1 MTAERHDVAAP
12 SGTPR
17 RARPAAAVHG
27 GEGGSALVIAL
38 IMIAVVAVVLLALL
52 SYTGTSIRASASVR
66 ASRQTMYAADG
77 AVEAAI
83 QHVRNNPEIGYSVD
97 ENGDPVPSCD
107 FDLPAQGAQPAVH
120 VECEGQ
126 TASMRLGEGSVAAD
140 QPLYSILTL
149 GRRANQQPNLNDESY
164 FWSPNS
170 WFDFGGKGEVGLYYN
185 PALGLFGFGGSPA
198 ATAYLKGGVF
208 SNSTIVASKGS
219 LKIADEPDGS
229 PGGSFKVRQSCG
241 IPDGGQIIVEPSGT
255 NPNCQVIGYPAS
267 GGGYGTDG
275 QGVDPNYPSR
285 IDLQGL
291 PPLRSVPVCDP
302 AKELVKFEP
311 GWYNDAK
318 ALSELMR
325 DCDGIDHDGDGKDDG
340 ADFWFRPGL
349 YYFDFRN
356 TTGDAPCT
364 DNPRPHQWCIGQGE
378 SNPHIVGGTPLA
390 NDGGEWVENPGIV
403 TETRDITFGTAT
415 SSQAVAG
422 TDDFVNKDN
431 GRSIDNALT
440 QASFGAGSK
449 TLKPA
454 GSNDAPGAV
463 NWGYGPWQWDSNR
476 SAAELIDGSS
486 AYVNLRCSFG
496 TCSQA
501 VIRLNDY
508 PDIPAGA
515 TPTGATLRIRHREWS
530 DHGYTLRR
538 VTVQDGA
545 GASLCTWDVPQ
556 AGSDTTHTWTL
567 PPDCLDTAAKVNG
580 VRVRY
585 DVRPRA
591 GGFWDGYLGNS
602 GWYLDGIELDVT
614 YTDNGVRTLTL
625 SGPSPTFDNPNVVTV
640 GSATATVSHAEPPGS
655 NPQLVVTA
663 PGSPGCT
670 LNLPVR
676 GANTADSL
684 SIMSC
689 LGSNQAAALN
699 GVKIAYRAGGGGGS
713 TTLSVDGIKVT
724 ADVVIAQEPE
734 RFRFPQGCDPEKPGV
749 QFVFGGDSGIRV
761 MDGTMNLC
769 AGPPPGSPGQAGFTR
784 QRIAYYGIKPLP
796 PLQASAVAA
805 GGGGISNLQNA
816 LVLQENPTNQ
826 YANFAYGSGGEC
838 AFATCSS
845 SPITLSFPGLAA
857 AGYPAL
863 PPQTKVAKVEIR
875 AQYDTAG
882 AFTAPLFRI
891 RRNVPGV
898 GMQSCGDD
906 TRMPTTLFGSG
917 WDVGRWG
924 EANQNFLEVTNC
936 FRTDPANPASPVD
949 VERLKNF
956 EVDWVARG
964 YGCWW
969 LGGCNNDR
977 LDGIE
982 LYVTLEATSPTAQTW
997 LPASGCIVG
1006 LPNYVGG
1013 GGAYRE
1019 SCPLLKWNSGGPSFD
1034 PDDPS
1039 AMVSMEGTFY
1049 APGGVLDLAEY
1060 GPYCTNDPE
1069 EFEFLLF
1076 WHITV
1081 CVDDDGNPTYNA
1093 WDGLYY
1099 PVIDRGV
1106 IARHLVIRG
1115 LKVEPGYDEPVIGC
1129 GPGVCG
1135 GLIPNPKLVKFE
1147 AEISGDK
1154 RLTSWVCYGPVL
1166 AAPSDPS
1173 DVEILSTGKYC
1184 SGDGTGPPKIVRWT
1198 VS

>member
-17 RARPAAAVHG
+17 RARPAAASRG

-107 FDLPAQGAQPAVH
+107 FDLPVQGDQPAVH

-185 PALGLFGFGGSPA
+185 PALGLFGYGGSPA

-241 IPDGGQIIVEPSGT
+241 VPDGGQILVEPSGT
-255 NPNCQVIGYPAS
+255 NPNCQVIGYPSS

-285 IDLQGL
+285 IDLQGV
-291 PPLRSVPVCDP
+291 PPLRSVPACP
-302 AKELVKFEP
+302 AGKDIVKFEP

-325 DCDGIDHDGDGKDDG
+325 DCKGHDGKG

-356 TTGDAPCT
+356 AAGADAPCS
-364 DNPRPHQWCIGQGE
+364 DNPREHQWCIGQGK
-378 SNPHIVGGTPLA
+378 SNPRIVGGTPLA
-390 NDGGEWVENPGIV
+390 NDGGEWVENPGII

-422 TDDFVNKDN
+422 TDDFVNKDE
-431 GRSIDNALT
+431 GRTINASLSSAT
-440 QASFGAGSK
+440 FGPGSK

-454 GSNDAPGAV
+454 GSYDFPDLWEFG
-463 NWGYGPWQWDSNR
+463 WGTWRWDGSPAN
-476 SAAELIDGSS
+476 AKLIDGSDAHVS
-486 AYVNLRCSFG
+486 LSCGFGACSTG
-496 TCSQA
+496 
-501 VIRLNDY
+501 VIRLNGY
-508 PDIPAGA
+508 PKIPSNA
-515 TPTGATLRIRHREWS
+515 TPTAATLRIRHRE
-530 DHGYTLRR
+530 
-538 VTVQDGA
+538 
-545 GASLCTWDVPQ
+545 SLPNGKRQQKIIIEDADQNALCSWNVPQ
-556 AGSDTTHTWTL
+556 RGSNTTDTWSL
-567 PPDCLDTAAKVNG
+567 PGTCLNTAAKVNG
-580 VRVRY
+580 LRARY
-585 DVRPRA
+585 LVQPDDSWWGT
-591 GGFWDGYLGNS
+591 GGSD
-602 GWYLDGIELDVT
+602 WYLDGIELDVT

-625 SGPSPTFDNPNVVTV
+625 TGPSPTFDNPAIVTV
-640 GSATATVSHAEPPGS
+640 GSATAVVSHAEPAGS

-663 PGSPGCT
+663 PSSPGCT
-670 LNLPVR
+670 VNLPTR
-676 GANTADSL
+676 ATNTADSL

-699 GVKIAYRAGGGGGS
+699 GVTVAYRAGGGATS
-713 TTLSVDGIKVT
+713 TTVSLDGIKIT
-724 ADVVIAQEPE
+724 TDLVIAQEPE

-784 QRIAYYGIKPLP
+784 QQIAYYGIKPLP
-796 PLQASAVAA
+796 ALQASTVAA
-805 GGGGISNLQNA
+805 GGGGISNVQNA

-882 AFTAPLFRI
+882 AVTEPLFRI

-898 GMQSCGDD
+898 GMQSCGDNVS
-906 TRMPTTLFGSG
+906 MPTTLFGTD

-924 EANQNFLEVTNC
+924 EANQNFLDVTGC
-936 FRTDPANPASPVD
+936 FTHGGATNVD
-949 VERLKNF
+949 MLKNF
-956 EVDWVARG
+956 QVDWVARG

-1019 SCPLLKWNSGGPSFD
+1019 SCPLLKWNSGGPNFV
-1034 PDDPS
+1034 PDDPA
-1039 AMVSMEGTFY
+1039 AMVSIDGTFY

-1060 GPYCTNDPE
+1060 GPYCSQTRKLN
-1069 EFEFLLF
+1069 LLF
-1076 WHITV
+1076 WQVTV
-1081 CVDDDGNPTYNA
+1081 CSGFPDDSF
-1093 WDGLYY
+1093 DGLYY
-1099 PVIDRGV
+1099 PVIDRGI

-1115 LKVEPGYDEPVIGC
+1115 LKVKPDYDEPFIGC

-1147 AEISGDK
+1147 AQVASDT
-1154 RLTSWVCYGPVL
+1154 RVTSWVCYGPVL
-1166 AAPSDPS
+1166 DAPSDPS
-1173 DVEILSTGKYC
+1173 DVEVMTTGKFC

>member
-1 MTAERHDVAAP
+1 
-12 SGTPR
+12 
-17 RARPAAAVHG
+17 
-27 GEGGSALVIAL
+27 
-38 IMIAVVAVVLLALL
+38 
-52 SYTGTSIRASASVR
+52 
-66 ASRQTMYAADG
+66 MYAADG

-107 FDLPAQGAQPAVH
+107 FDLPVQGDQPAVH

-149 GRRANQQPNLNDESY
+149 GRRANQQPNLNDEST

-170 WFDFGGKGEVGLYYN
+170 WFDFGGRGEVGLYYN
-185 PALGLFGFGGSPA
+185 PNLGLFGFGGAPA

-229 PGGSFKVRQSCG
+229 PGGSFKVRQTCG
-241 IPDGGQIIVEPSGT
+241 VPDGGQIIVEPSGT
-255 NPNCQVIGYPAS
+255 NPNCQVIGYPSS

-285 IDLQGL
+285 LDLQGV
-291 PPLRSVPVCDP
+291 PPLRSVPACP
-302 AKELVKFEP
+302 AGKDIVKFEP

-325 DCDGIDHDGDGKDDG
+325 DCKGHDGKG

-356 TTGDAPCT
+356 AAGADAPCS
-364 DNPRPHQWCIGQGE
+364 DNPRPHQWCIGQGK
-378 SNPHIVGGTPLA
+378 SNPRIVGGTPLA
-390 NDGGEWVENPGIV
+390 DDGGEWVENPGII
-403 TETRDITFGTAT
+403 TETRDITFGAAV
-415 SSQAVAG
+415 SSQSHPG
-422 TDDFVNKDN
+422 TNDFANKDN
-431 GRSIDNALT
+431 GRIIDNALS
-440 QASFGAGSK
+440 QASFGGR
-449 TLKPA
+449 
-454 GSNDAPGAV
+454 SNDRYRALGTDG
-463 NWGYGPWQWDSNR
+463 NWSSNR
-476 SAAELIDGSS
+476 DLAKTINGGSADNSNS
-486 AYVNLRCSFG
+486 AYSYNNGCGAWLCGNGNNSLWLNSYSAWPPDPSFPSGGDITNVTFRVRHREAQNLARIIKLRMTLYDGNTAKCSVNLTKGTATQEQTGDWTACFTDSMLANGTARVLYEAQAGDCMG
-496 TCSQA
+496 TCSWLGWA
-501 VIRLNDY
+501 
-508 PDIPAGA
+508 
-515 TPTGATLRIRHREWS
+515 
-530 DHGYTLRR
+530 
-538 VTVQDGA
+538 
-545 GASLCTWDVPQ
+545 
-556 AGSDTTHTWTL
+556 
-567 PPDCLDTAAKVNG
+567 NG
-580 VRVRY
+580 VDYWV
-585 DVRPRA
+585 
-591 GGFWDGYLGNS
+591 DGVELTVSYS
-602 GWYLDGIELDVT
+602 DG
-614 YTDNGVRTLTL
+614 GVRTLTL
-625 SGPSPTFDNPNVVTV
+625 STPSPTFSNPSIVTV
-640 GSATATVSHAEPPGS
+640 GSATAVVSHAEPAGS
-655 NPQLVVTA
+655 NPELVVSA
-663 PGSPGCT
+663 PGSPGCV
-670 LNLPVR
+670 LPLPVR
-676 GANTADSL
+676 SANTADSL

-699 GVKIAYRAGGGGGS
+699 GISIGYRAGGGGAS
-713 TTLSVDGIKVT
+713 TTLSLDGIKIT
-724 ADVVIAQEPE
+724 TDLVIAQEPE

-784 QRIAYYGIKPLP
+784 QQIAYYGIKPLP
-796 PLQASAVAA
+796 ALQASTVAA
-805 GGGGISNLQNA
+805 GGGGISNVQNA

-882 AFTAPLFRI
+882 AVTQPLFRI

-906 TRMPTTLFGSG
+906 TRMPTTLFGTG

-924 EANQNFLEVTNC
+924 EANQNFLDVTGC
-936 FRTDPANPASPVD
+936 FTHGGATNVD
-949 VERLKNF
+949 MLKNF
-956 EVDWVARG
+956 QVDWVARG

-1019 SCPLLKWNSGGPSFD
+1019 SCPLLKWNSGGPNFVASD
-1034 PDDPS
+1034 PA
-1039 AMVSMEGTFY
+1039 AMVSIDGTFY

-1060 GPYCTNDPE
+1060 GPYCSQTRKLN
-1069 EFEFLLF
+1069 LLF
-1076 WHITV
+1076 WQVTV
-1081 CVDDDGNPTYNA
+1081 CSGFPDDSF
-1093 WDGLYY
+1093 DGLYY
-1099 PVIDRGV
+1099 PVIDRGI

-1115 LKVEPGYDEPVIGC
+1115 LKVKPGYDEPFIGC

-1147 AEISGDK
+1147 AQVASDT
-1154 RLTSWVCYGPVL
+1154 RVTSWVCYGPVL
-1166 AAPSDPS
+1166 DAPSDPS
-1173 DVEILSTGKYC
+1173 DVEVMTTGKFC